1 MTASASDPKPR
12 PSRRDTILQALAE
25 MLEESPHKKIT
36 TAALAKKVGVSE
48 AALYRHFPSKARIY
62 EGLIDFIEDTLFSR
76 ISAIIKDV
84 PETQERCRM
93 IITLLLSFSEK
104 NPGLSRI
111 LTGDALTGETERLH
125 TRVNQLFTR
134 IESQLKQVLREGGL
148 RDNCQT
154 HLLASAAAELL
165 LVVAEGKIRQ
175 YVRSGF
181 TSLPTAHWQEQWAS
195 LVKAIYLSPA

>member
-1 MTASASDPKPR
+1 MTSPPSSSKTSL
-12 PSRRDTILQALAE
+12 SRRESILQALAE

-62 EGLIDFIEDTLFSR
+62 ESLIDFIEDTLFSR
-76 ISAIIKDV
+76 ISTIVKDASN
-84 PETQERCRM
+84 TQERCRL

-125 TRVNQLFTR
+125 ARVNQLFAR
-134 IESQLKQVLREGGL
+134 IESQIKQVLREGEH
-148 RDNCQT
+148 RENCRT
-154 HLLASAAAELL
+154 NLLTSATAELL
-165 LVVAEGKIRQ
+165 VIIAEGKIRQ
-175 YVRSGF
+175 FVRSNF
-181 TSLPTAHWQEQWAS
+181 TCLPTTHWQEQWPA
-195 LVKAIYLSPA
+195 LNKAIYI

>member
-1 MTASASDPKPR
+1 MTASPSSPKPS
-12 PSRRDTILQALAE
+12 PSRRETILQALAE

-76 ISAIIKDV
+76 ISTIVKDAHD
-84 PETQERCRM
+84 TQERCRM

-111 LTGDALTGETERLH
+111 LSGDALTGETERLH
-125 TRVNQLFTR
+125 TRINQLFTR
-134 IESQLKQVLREGGL
+134 IESQIKQVLREGEL
-148 RDNCQT
+148 RENCRT
-154 HLLASAAAELL
+154 HLLASATAELL
-165 LVVAEGKIRQ
+165 LVIAEGKIRQ
-175 YVRSGF
+175 YVRSNF
-181 TSLPTAHWQEQWAS
+181 TSLPTNHWQQQWPA
-195 LVKAIYLSPA
+195 LEEAIYLRAT

>member
-1 MTASASDPKPR
+1 MTAPPSSKKPV
-12 PSRRDTILQALAE
+12 PSRRESILQALAE

-62 EGLIDFIEDTLFSR
+62 ESLIDFIENTLFSR
-76 ISAIIKDV
+76 INTIVKDA
-84 PETQERCRM
+84 PSTQERCRM

-125 TRVNQLFTR
+125 TRVNQLFAR
-134 IESQLKQVLREGGL
+134 IESQIKQVLREGEL
-148 RDNCQT
+148 RENCRT
-154 HLLASAAAELL
+154 NLPASAVAELL
-165 LVVAEGKIRQ
+165 LVIAEGKIRQ
-175 YVRSGF
+175 FVRTNF
-181 TSLPTAHWQEQWAS
+181 TCLPTTHWQEQWLS
-195 LVKAIYLSPA
+195 VDKAIYQAAI

>member
-1 MTASASDPKPR
+1 MTASPSSPKSS
-12 PSRRDTILQALAE
+12 PSRRETILQALAE
-25 MLEESPHKKIT
+25 MLEETPHKKIT

-76 ISAIIKDV
+76 MNVIVKDARD
-84 PETQERCRM
+84 TQERCRM

-111 LTGDALTGETERLH
+111 LSGDALTGETERLH
-125 TRVNQLFTR
+125 TRVNQLFAR
-134 IESQLKQVLREGGL
+134 IEAQIKQVLREGEL
-148 RDNCQT
+148 RENCRT

-165 LVVAEGKIRQ
+165 LAIAEGKIRQ
-175 YVRSGF
+175 YVRSNF
-181 TSLPTAHWQEQWAS
+181 SNLPTTHWQEQWPP
-195 LVKAIYLSPA
+195 LERAIYLSPA

>member
-1 MTASASDPKPR
+1 MTDSPSSPKSS

-48 AALYRHFPSKARIY
+48 AALYRHFPSKARMY

-76 ISAIIKDV
+76 INTIVKDARD
-84 PETQERCRM
+84 TQERCRI
-93 IITLLLSFSEK
+93 IITLLISFSEK

-111 LTGDALTGETERLH
+111 LSGDALTGETERLH

-134 IESQLKQVLREGGL
+134 IEAQIKQVLREGEL
-148 RDNCQT
+148 RENCRT

-165 LVVAEGKIRQ
+165 LVIAEGKIRQ
-175 YVRSGF
+175 YVRSNF
-181 TSLPTAHWQEQWAS
+181 TSLPTHQWQEQWLA
-195 LVKAIYLSPA
+195 LEEAIYLRPT